1 MEFTVYVP
9 FHKAV
14 YFLCKIIA
22 HNRPPLNI
30 RDLLVSAKG
39 CNVKDLAKKGLSI
52 KQCSGFS
59 CNLVEKSRGLYYA
72 STQEEWGDGTDAER
86 VDVDE
91 ITEVLK
97 TDKGD

>member
-30 RDLLVSAKG
+30 RDLLVSAKR
-39 CNVKDLAKKGLSI
+39 CNVKDLGKKGLSI

-59 CNLVEKSRGLYYA
+59 CNPVEKSCGLYYA
-72 STQEEWGDGTDAER
+72 STQEEWGDGMGAER
-86 VDVDE
+86 MDVDE
-91 ITEVLK
+91 ITEVLRRNK
-97 TDKGD
+97 DG